1 MYVSKSYLQ
10 ILLTITFALISTACD
25 DDDSSSG
32 SNASGPITSIG
43 SLIGKANNLMFSKAT
58 ECCNPAPDK
67 DLLAFSTLLAV
78 GIFSEAE
85 GNGWIRFN
93 ADRANQCFE
102 AFKTKI
108 ENSSCEALNQPAS
121 DSYDID
127 VKACDIYERLQTENE
142 PCGSPIKEDSL
153 TFEISEV
160 CAGDLY
166 CSKIQLD
173 DQKRPTCQS
182 RQNGVYCGTV
192 EEYENGGYSS
202 DYSEDLCLDAETC
215 GIQRENGKLVAKCM
229 TKKGEG
235 SVCGEIKKNEFGIS
249 IDLEYRNCADDLM
262 CGIQEKDGT
271 HQAICM
277 QLPKIGD
284 ICQID
289 DTYTYEGEMINT
301 SFTYVC
307 PIQSVCIKTDEKY
320 TCQAQKKINEV
331 CGEIDTFGLQP
342 FAYDICEA
350 GLVCRSKYQDSKNLI
365 TCQPPAQIGESCK
378 NTWKNNS
385 NDMSEPES
393 YDYSDQYCVDGA
405 MCEDQGEGSFNCV
418 DDPQTVLVGESCD
431 SQISCAGDAYCENGT
446 CRSFDDGNLNS
457 GNDNQSFCEELQSF

>member
-1 MYVSKSYLQ
+1 MYASKSYLQ
-10 ILLTITFALISTACD
+10 ILLTTTFAFICIACD
-25 DDDSSSG
+25 DDSNSN

-43 SLIGKANNLMFSKAT
+43 TLIGKANNLMFSKAT

-67 DLLAFSTLLAV
+67 DLLAFSTLLAT

-93 ADRANQCFE
+93 ADQANQCFE

-108 ENSSCEALNQPAS
+108 ENSSCEDLNQPAS
-121 DSYDID
+121 NSYDID
-127 VKACDIYERLQTENE
+127 VKACDVYERLQTENE
-142 PCGSPIKEDSL
+142 PCGAPIKEDTL
-153 TFEISEV
+153 TFEISNV

-166 CSKIQLD
+166 CSKIELD

-192 EEYENGGYSS
+192 ETYENGGYSS
-202 DYSEDLCLDAETC
+202 ERSEDLCLDSEIC
-215 GIQRENGKLVAKCM
+215 GIQREDGKLVAKCM
-229 TKKGEG
+229 TKTGEG

-249 IDLEYRNCADDLM
+249 IDLQYNNCADDLT

-271 HQAICM
+271 HQALCM
-277 QLPKIGD
+277 KLPKIGD

-289 DTYTYEGEMINT
+289 NEYTYEGEMINT
-301 SFTYVC
+301 SYTYPC
-307 PIQSVCIKTDEKY
+307 PNQSVCIKTDETY

-331 CGEIDTFGLQP
+331 CGAIDDFGFQP
-342 FAYDICEA
+342 FTYDICEK

-378 NTWKNNS
+378 DTWKNS
-385 NDMSEPES
+385 NDMSELES
-393 YDYSDQYCVDGA
+393 YEYSNRSCVDGA
-405 MCEDQGEGSFNCV
+405 ICEDQGGENFTCI
-418 DDPQTVLVGESCD
+418 DDPQTVLVGESC
-431 SQISCAGDAYCENGT
+431 SFEISCAGDAYCENGT
-446 CRSFDDGNLNS
+446 CRLYDDGDLNS
-457 GNDNQSFCEELQSF
+457 GNDNRSFCEGLQSF